1 MVSKPVLIW
10 MRCETR
16 ANEYRAPISPT
27 DALYLRQ
34 SGLDVT
40 IERSPQRS
48 FPIEDYADAVC
59 TIVDSGSWV
68 HAPDEAFIIG
78 LKELPDQ
85 PGSLRQRHIFF
96 GHAYKRQKGAE
107 QLLARFARGGG
118 TLLDLEYLTD
128 AEHRRLT
135 SFGGWAG
142 YTGAALALLHWS
154 GRLVAP
160 LRPTSRDAVDRA
172 LAAQPTRPPPR
183 VLVIGA
189 LGRCGRGACEA
200 LAAAGIRPTRWD
212 VEETRTVDRETVL
225 DHDVVI
231 NAISAAKKPVPF
243 LTSLDIG
250 RPARRT
256 TIIADITCD
265 VGSECNA
272 MPIYDAPTDWQR
284 PTRRLCD
291 GPPPLDLLAIDNLPS
306 LLPLESSIDFSA
318 HLTPLLLGLGE
329 FDAPWRRCEQIFGD
343 VCHSLFRYQE
353 A

>member
-16 ANEYRAPISPT
+16 ANEHRAPLSPA

-34 SGLDVT
+34 SGLEVT

-48 FPIEDYADAVC
+48 FAIEDYADAVC

-68 HAPDEAFIIG
+68 QAPDEAFIIG

-85 PGSLRQRHIFF
+85 PVSLRHRHIFF

-128 AEHRRLT
+128 AQYRRLT
-135 SFGGWAG
+135 AFGRWAG
-142 YTGAALALLHWS
+142 YAGAALALLHWS
-154 GRLVAP
+154 GRLVIP
-160 LRPTSRDAVDRA
+160 LRPTSRDALNWV
-172 LAAQPTRPPPR
+172 LAAQPMSPSPR

-200 LAAAGIRPTRWD
+200 LAAAGIEPTRWD
-212 VEETRTVDRETVL
+212 VEETRIVDRETVL
-225 DHDVVI
+225 DHDIVI
-231 NAISAAKKPVPF
+231 NAILAAKKPAPF
-243 LTSLDIG
+243 LTSPDIG
-250 RPARRT
+250 RPTRRIT
-256 TIIADITCD
+256 VIADVACD
-265 VGSECNA
+265 AGSECNA
-272 MPIYDAPTDWQR
+272 VPIYDAPTDWQQ
-284 PTRRLCD
+284 PMRRLCD

-306 LLPLESSIDFSA
+306 LLPQESSIDFST
-318 HLTPLLLGLGE
+318 HLTPLLLTLGE
-329 FDAPWRRCEQIFGD
+329 FDAPWRRCEQIFRD